1 MLETLDGLAV
11 RLWARASLDALGRA
25 REEIDALNVFPVP
38 DGDTGTNLF
47 LTFECAVEAV
57 AALDAGPAGGPGS
70 DASSSTGPSS
80 SPASDSPLGS
90 APGFGSGSN
99 PGSSTNPDSG
109 SGTGPSSSPAS
120 DSPLGSAPG
129 FGSGTNPGSSTNP
142 DSGPGT
148 GSGPGPASSPA
159 PTSPLGFGP
168 TADPGGAAAAL
179 ALNALA
185 TGAMTGAH
193 GNSGVILSQLLRGLA
208 DEVAAA
214 VRAGRPVGP
223 RTLAAALADAAE
235 SAWQAVSAPAEGT
248 MLSVARAA
256 ADAAALVVLAA
267 TKTGGPEAEPSFAAL
282 AEAAATAASAAL
294 DRTPEQLAVLR
305 VAGVVDAGGR
315 GVCILLD
322 VLAALLGGY
331 DPVRAVSQGHRLPPR
346 PQPAPEP
353 APSRPG
359 QAPAPRL
366 HSNPFATDQFE
377 VVYLIDL
384 PEAQAAELRS
394 ELERLCADG
403 SGDSL
408 VIAGG
413 DGRYRVHVHVSRPG
427 PVIEATIRFG
437 RPYDLRIEL
446 LEHRA
451 AGRVVLA
458 AAAGP
463 GIAELFAQAG
473 ATPLPCLP
481 GRPPTSVQLI
491 QAILDAAVN
500 EVVVLVN
507 DEQGLAAAAAAA
519 EQIHRNSHQA
529 NTAGIRVAVVPT
541 KSVVQGIAA
550 LAVHEPGR
558 RFDADVVAMSAAAG
572 ATRHGALQIA
582 ADDAWTMA
590 GVCRAGDVL
599 GLIDGDVALIA
610 ESAGAAALA
619 LVDRMVSAGGEMVT
633 LVTGQVP
640 GVDADALVEAVT
652 TRVQAQHPEMDVI
665 AYAGGQ
671 DGWPL
676 LIGVE

>member
-1 MLETLDGLAV
+1 MLRPYANPAGRSGRAAFRADHTKGSDDQGAVTTKAVATKERHPTVLETLDGLAV

-57 AALDAGPAGGPGS
+57 AALDAAPADAPGPG
-70 DASSSTGPSS
+70 
-80 SPASDSPLGS
+80 
-90 APGFGSGSN
+90 
-99 PGSSTNPDSG
+99 
-109 SGTGPSSSPAS
+109 
-120 DSPLGSAPG
+120 
-129 FGSGTNPGSSTNP
+129 
-142 DSGPGT
+142 SGPGT
-148 GSGPGPASSPA
+148 ACATDPAPGPAA
-159 PTSPLGFGP
+159 LGFGP
-168 TADPGGAAAAL
+168 GADPGGAGAAL

-208 DEVAAA
+208 DEVAAT

-223 RTLAAALADAAE
+223 RTFAAALADAAE

-256 ADAAALVVLAA
+256 ADAAALVVLEA

-282 AEAAATAASAAL
+282 AEAAATAASVAL
-294 DRTPEQLAVLR
+294 DHTPEQLAVLR
-305 VAGVVDAGGR
+305 AAGVVDAGGR

-322 VLAALLGGY
+322 VLAAMLGGY

-384 PEAQAAELRS
+384 PETQAAELRS

-403 SGDSL
+403 GGDSL

-550 LAVHEPGR
+550 LAVHESGR